1 MTIRACVLRIEGTN
15 CELETAR
22 ALELAGAEPEL
33 VHLKQLEHS
42 ADTPRDQWRS
52 LLEYHILVIPGGFSA
67 GDSVRAGAILAARM
81 KSTLAAQLRQFVEQG
96 RPVGGIC
103 NGFQVLVELGLLPG
117 LSALMTDK
125 PEACLSSN
133 ASGRFECRP
142 VLLAHV
148 NRGNCAWTRGLDGEP
163 RLMPVAHG
171 EGRFLLAPGKEQALL
186 DQLITNDQIVFRYAR
201 PDGSPAE
208 GAYPH
213 NPNGALYDIAG
224 ICNRLGNV
232 MGMMPHPERVC
243 DRLLNPDWTRKQRP
257 RAGLPLFE
265 AIVRYAGDKV
275 SM

>member
-1 MTIRACVLRIEGTN
+1 MSIRACVLRIEGTN

-42 ADTPRDQWRS
+42 TDTPKDQWRS
-52 LLEYHILVIPGGFSA
+52 LLDYHVLLIPGGFSA

-81 KSTLAAQLRQFVEQG
+81 RSTLASQLRQFVEQG
-96 RPVGGIC
+96 RAVGGIC
-103 NGFQVLVELGLLPG
+103 NGFQALVELGLLPG
-117 LSALMTDK
+117 LSDLMTDE

-133 ASGRFECRP
+133 APGRFQCRP
-142 VLLAHV
+142 TLLKHV
-148 NRGNCAWTRGLDGEP
+148 SRGNCVWTRGVDGQP
-163 RLMPVAHG
+163 LLMPIAHG

-186 DQLITNDQIVFRYAR
+186 DQLLANDQIVFRYAR
-201 PDGSPAE
+201 PDGSPAR

-213 NPNGALYDIAG
+213 NPNGALFDIAG

-243 DRLLNPDWTRKQRP
+243 DPLLNPDWTRTRRAP
-257 RAGLPLFE
+257 AGLGLFE
-265 AIVRYAGDKV
+265 SVVGYAR
-275 SM
+275 SMR